1 MRTTRFT
8 LATAWNTARWQA
20 WPGAWQRQTLTSRWS
35 LWTPIPTPTFISE
48 YADEDLSTGKAMVQT
63 ERRHRVLTV
72 TDLFTIE
79 QDQTTGGYNTYSMV
93 DSALAG
99 ALELVNME
107 DVPVFTIATATGR
120 C

>member
-1 MRTTRFT
+1 M
-8 LATAWNTARWQA
+8 
-20 WPGAWQRQTLTSRWS
+20 
-35 LWTPIPTPTFISE
+35 
-48 YADEDLSTGKAMVQT
+48 MVQT

-99 ALELVNME
+99 ALELGE
-107 DVPVFTIATATGR
+107 HGGR
-120 C
+120 ACVHHRHRPRGDADLG